1 MNRGTNQKTVS
12 NLSPGRLYEF
22 MVLSQ
27 DRHGDGMFS
36 KAIRISTKGTSVKGQ
51 GLTLLTLLIVLQ
63 ALGHLGAE
71 LTCISIKF
79 SGFSIG
85 CITTTVT
92 ALFVV
97 LFCFL
102 EWYVEG
108 HSHSYQLHPNC
119 SFTIIIF
126 TPHYTPHISPL
137 LTN

>member
-36 KAIRISTKGTSVKGQ
+36 KAIRVSTKGTSAKGQ
-51 GLTLLTLLIVLQ
+51 VLTLLTLLIVLQ
-63 ALGHLGAE
+63 ALEHLGAE
-71 LTCISIKF
+71 LTCVSIKF

-85 CITTTVT
+85 CITATVT
-92 ALFVV
+92 ALLVV

-108 HSHSYQLHPNC
+108 HSHSYQLL
-119 SFTIIIF
+119 FTIIIF
-126 TPHYTPHISPL
+126 TPHYTPHMSPL